1 MSVNIKE
8 WPGTAL
14 GSKDLEEGRVLT
26 VRHRVRAEY
35 AWDAGVA
42 IGRYLRE
49 LKAGR
54 LIARRCRGCDRILL
68 PPRMFCEECFRPTD
82 EWVYVQDTGTV
93 NTFSVCY
100 VRWDVARLTEPQLPA
115 VIHVDGASPG
125 MGIMHLLGE
134 VRPEDVRIGMRVKA
148 VWKQVEERE
157 GAITDIRYWK
167 PIAEEVG

>member
-1 MSVNIKE
+1 MSVKIKE

-14 GSKDLEEGRVLT
+14 SSRDLETGRVLT
-26 VRHRVRAEY
+26 IRHRPRAEY

-54 LIARRCRGCDRILL
+54 LIARKCGGCGRVLV

-82 EWVYVQDTGTV
+82 SWVYVNDTGTV

-100 VRWDVARLTEPQLPA
+100 VRWDVVRLQEPQLPA
-115 VIHVDGASPG
+115 VIHIDGASPG
-125 MGIMHLLGE
+125 MGILHLLGE
-134 VRPEDVRIGMRVKA
+134 VRPVEVHIGMRVRA
-148 VWKQVEERE
+148 VWQDPAERE
-157 GAITDIRYWK
+157 GAITDIKYWK
-167 PIAEEVG
+167 PLGEEE